1 MFKVL
6 IQSSVLFSASLS
18 AKGGSRQILNLA
30 KQGKIY
36 AFTSYDIIDEVREHL
51 KQDYP
56 EHLEQLNDFIKNYKL
71 EIHPPL
77 SVKDVLPFKKGYVQ
91 DKDDVHVVAV
101 AAKLDIEYLIS
112 LDKKHFLQNT
122 KLAKKLNIR
131 IVSPGEF
138 LQELF

>member
-6 IQSSVLFSASLS
+6 IQSSVLFSAALSL
-18 AKGGSRQILNLA
+18 KGGSRQVLNLA

-36 AFTSYDIIDEVREHL
+36 AFTSQDIIDEVKEHL

-56 EHLEQLNDFIKNYKL
+56 KHANQLDEFIKNYNL
-71 EIHPPL
+71 EIYPPL
-77 SVKDVLPFKKGYVQ
+77 TEKEVLPFKIGYVQ

-101 AAKLDIEYLIS
+101 AAKLDVDYLIS

-122 KLAKKLNIR
+122 KLAHKLGIR

-138 LQELF
+138 LQEMC